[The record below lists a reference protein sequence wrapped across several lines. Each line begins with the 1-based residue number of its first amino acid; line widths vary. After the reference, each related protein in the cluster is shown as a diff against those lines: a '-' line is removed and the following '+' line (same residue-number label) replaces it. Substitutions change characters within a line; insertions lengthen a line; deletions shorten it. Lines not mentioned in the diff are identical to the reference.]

1 MKNIAIFASGSGSNA
16 ENIILYFKN
25 HPLVR
30 VDSVWSN
37 KRDAFALQRAKNLGV
52 GARYFTRE
60 EFTHSD
66 LMVRELQDRKIE
78 LIVLAGFLW
87 LVPPVFVDTF
97 TIINIHPALLP
108 AYGGKGMF
116 GARVHE
122 AIVNNREKESGITIH
137 LVNNEYDKGEHLLQV
152 KCPVLPEDT
161 AETLASRIHELEYRY
176 FPGAIEDY
184 IKRTV

>member
-1 MKNIAIFASGSGSNA
+1 
-16 ENIILYFKN
+16 
-25 HPLVR
+25 
-30 VDSVWSN
+30 
-37 KRDAFALQRAKNLGV
+37 
-52 GARYFTRE
+52 
-60 EFTHSD
+60 
-66 LMVRELQDRKIE
+66 
-78 LIVLAGFLW
+78 
-87 LVPPVFVDTF
+87 
-97 TIINIHPALLP
+97 
-108 AYGGKGMF
+108 MF